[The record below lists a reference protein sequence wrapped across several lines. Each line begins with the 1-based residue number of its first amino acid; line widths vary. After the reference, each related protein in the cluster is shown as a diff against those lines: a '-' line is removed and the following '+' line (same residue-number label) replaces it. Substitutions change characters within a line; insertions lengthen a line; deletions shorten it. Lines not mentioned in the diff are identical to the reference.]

1 MGQSLSSGGVGTI
14 ELLPAAVLAD
24 EEVTVFPDSAAVLDM
39 NMSEPVVGPESDERM
54 FYSDRSYENASVAQ
68 IAWRRTENVFFFAA
82 SVVVLVLLLF
92 VLYYIYTYL
101 IIRRTSYRDDRLG
114 VKWTRMRE
122 RR

>member
-1 MGQSLSSGGVGTI
+1 MGLSLSSGGVGKV

-24 EEVTVFPDSAAVLDM
+24 EEVTVFPDSSAVLDM
-39 NMSEPVVGPESDERM
+39 NASEPASGHESDEKM
-54 FYSDRSYENASVAQ
+54 FYSDRSYENASIVQ

-82 SVVVLVLLLF
+82 SVVVLVALLF

-101 IIRRTSYRDDRLG
+101 IIRRTSYRDDRFG